1 MDLSSTLS
9 VAELMKRKKDL
20 QVDIVITE
28 KYKAENAK
36 R

>member
-1 MDLSSTLS
+1 MDLSLTLS
-9 VAELMKRKKDL
+9 VAELTKREKDL

-28 KYKAENAK
+28 KYKADDTK